1 MNEQGHICF
10 ASNTTIGRKIRE
22 ARRKMNMTQAEL
34 KDKLAAYG
42 VQIQT
47 PRITK
52 WELGGN
58 MPSVYQL
65 FALCYGCIQKA
76 YMVDQ
81 LVYGISWG
89 GRTLKRSIHQ
99 GEI

>member
-65 FALCYGCIQKA
+65 FALCYALDIANGLS
-76 YMVDQ
+76 YFT
-81 LVYGISWG
+81 GIHSEPD
-89 GRTLKRSIHQ
+89 R
-99 GEI
+99 